1 MGNIRLSFRF
11 YLYSVT
17 GLKMDWSNC
26 GEYLALISFYLY
38 SVTGLKM
45 DWSNCGEYQ
54 ALISFFTY
62 ILLQV

>member
-1 MGNIRLSFRF
+1 
-11 YLYSVT
+11 
-17 GLKMDWSNC
+17 MDWSNC

-54 ALISFFTY
+54 ALILF
-62 ILLQV
+62 LLIFCYRFKDGLI